1 MKNQHFWRQVFSL
14 ALPVAAQGL
23 LYAILAIVNQLMVG
37 RLGTTAVV
45 AVSFGSKLFGIM
57 GFAQSGMMAGLG
69 ILAAQHVGSNSR
81 EKIAPLQGMIL
92 WIGILFGL
100 FFTLISLF
108 FPEQAMSLFTADP
121 KVIAIGAN
129 YQRLL
134 AFSYLPAMVFGSYQ
148 ATLRADGLVK
158 LPLYVSLATVPLEAI
173 LDYGFIFG
181 KLGLPELGVKGA
193 GLATTLATLIELVVF
208 LSIVYGKRLTGSFT
222 LRQLTAFHW
231 KDAEIRQLWRL
242 TLPLLGDNLSFI
254 LADSTSA
261 AIYGFMGTAQTVA
274 VTTMYPVQLLLIT
287 FFSGFATA
295 ASVMI
300 GHRLG
305 RDDMADAYS
314 SGKKLLWL
322 SLIAPL
328 VIGLL
333 LMIPMP
339 WYLGFYELSSF
350 SRGLTQAVM
359 LVMVLFVPVK
369 VCNMVFGSILGAGG
383 ETKFIFYLSILGGW
397 GLAVPIGLLT
407 AFVFHWNIVAVF
419 AAVTAEEAVR
429 ALLALHKM
437 RQKTWLNNLV
447 KENERV

>member
-1 MKNQHFWRQVFSL
+1 MKNQHFWRQVLSL

-45 AVSFGSKLFGIM
+45 AVSFGSKIMGIM
-57 GFAQSGMMAGLG
+57 GFVQAGLTAGLG
-69 ILAAQHVGSNSR
+69 ILAAQHVGNGDRS
-81 EKIAPLQGMIL
+81 KIAPLQGMIL
-92 WIGILFGL
+92 M
-100 FFTLISLF
+100 ISLAVRLVF
-108 FPEQAMSLFTADP
+108 MVLSIGFPHLAMALFTADS
-121 KVIAIGAN
+121 KVIATGAS

-134 AFSYLPAMVFGSYQ
+134 GLSYFPAMLIGVY
-148 ATLRADGLVK
+148 ATVLRSDGIVK
-158 LPLYVSLATVPLEAI
+158 LPFYMSLATVPLEAI

-181 KLGLPELGVKGA
+181 KFGLPKMGAAGA
-193 GLATTLATLIELVVF
+193 GLATTLAVLVEVVI
-208 LSIVYGKRLTGSFT
+208 LLGLVYGKRLTGSFS
-222 LRQLTAFHW
+222 LRQLTTFKWH
-231 KDAEIRQLWRL
+231 DTEIRQLWRL

-254 LADSTSA
+254 LADSTTS

-274 VTTMYPVQLLLIT
+274 VMTMYPVQLLLIT
-287 FFSGFATA
+287 FFNGFATA

-305 RDDMADAYS
+305 RDDMADAYN

-328 VIGLL
+328 VIGLF
-333 LMIPMP
+333 LMLPMP
-339 WYLGFYELSSF
+339 WYLGFYELSSY
-350 SRGLTQAVM
+350 SRSLTQAVM

-407 AFVFHWNIVAVF
+407 AFVLHWSIVAVF

-447 KENERV
+447 KEN